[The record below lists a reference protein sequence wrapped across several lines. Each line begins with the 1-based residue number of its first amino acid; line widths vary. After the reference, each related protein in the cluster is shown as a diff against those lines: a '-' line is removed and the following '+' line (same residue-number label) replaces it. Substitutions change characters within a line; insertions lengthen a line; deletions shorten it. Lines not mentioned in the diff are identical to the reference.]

1 MGMALAQQLAAAGHA
16 VQLGSRDPG
25 RAREKA
31 GEIGARFGGSYSEAA
46 HEADAIVLAVP
57 WEAVPETL
65 NLLGDFDDAILIDVT
80 NPFLDRGGTEQHEL
94 PGSSGAERIQAMA
107 PEARVVKAW
116 NHVYSGVLRRSP
128 DFDGT
133 TPTVFVAGD
142 DPEARRAVAGLVFD
156 IGYEPADAGALS
168 SARYLEPLAAL
179 MTRLDRN
186 SGGDTVHALKL
197 LRRRRVRAVRRVPD
211 AERTPILAGLSV
223 DRPPA

>member
-1 MGMALAQQLAAAGHA
+1 MGMALGQQLAAAGHV
-16 VQLGSRDPG
+16 VQLGSRNPE

-31 GEIGARFGGSYSEAA
+31 DEIGARFGGSYSEAA
-46 HEADAIVLAVP
+46 HEAEAIVLAVP

-80 NPFLDRGGTEQHEL
+80 NPFKGGGSTDQHEFH
-94 PGSSGAERIQAMA
+94 GSSGAEVIQAMA

-133 TPTVFVAGD
+133 TPTVFIAGN

-186 SGGDTVHALKL
+186 AGGETVHAVKL
-197 LRRRRVRAVRRVPD
+197 LRRRRVRAVRKAPD
-211 AERTPILAGLSV
+211 AERALIVAGLSV
-223 DRPPA
+223 ERPPA